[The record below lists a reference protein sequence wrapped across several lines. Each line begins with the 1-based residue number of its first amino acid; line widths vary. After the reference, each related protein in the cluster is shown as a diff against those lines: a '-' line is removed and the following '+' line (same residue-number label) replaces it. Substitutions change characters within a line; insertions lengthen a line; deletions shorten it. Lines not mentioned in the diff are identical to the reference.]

1 MLPVNGERLNAR
13 APTQKRRLK
22 STTLDA
28 ASEGSPVFR
37 EPALPASGAMDGG
50 AQAASSERRPWM
62 ADANVRR
69 WGTGDPE
76 ATFDPDPTDALLVA
90 CL

>member
-1 MLPVNGERLNAR
+1 M
-13 APTQKRRLK
+13 
-22 STTLDA
+22 
-28 ASEGSPVFR
+28 FR
-37 EPALPASGAMDGG
+37 EPALPASEAMDGE

-90 CL
+90 GL

>member
-1 MLPVNGERLNAR
+1 
-13 APTQKRRLK
+13 
-22 STTLDA
+22 
-28 ASEGSPVFR
+28 
-37 EPALPASGAMDGG
+37 MDGE
-50 AQAASSERRPWM
+50 AQAASSERRPWL

-76 ATFDPDPTDALLVA
+76 ATFVPDPLDALLVA

>member
-1 MLPVNGERLNAR
+1 
-13 APTQKRRLK
+13 
-22 STTLDA
+22 
-28 ASEGSPVFR
+28 
-37 EPALPASGAMDGG
+37 MDGE
-50 AQAASSERRPWM
+50 AQAASNERRPWM

-90 CL
+90 RL